1 MSKLGHTD
9 GFAETISAS
18 LASSGMAQIRDLATR
33 IPADTAPATLTL
45 LLRTAERFTLGAF
58 QTLASK
64 ATCGYAAFDDLL
76 DFAARHGV
84 AAYATDA
91 DGFFQ
96 RYNDQAV
103 SLWGWAPPI
112 GTQRWVGAW
121 KMPCPVEDAP
131 LAQALRERRMVRPDT
146 VIGWR
151 PDGDWIA
158 TRPLAI
164 PIRSS
169 KAGILGGINILLN
182 VRSRVALEQRHDL
195 PVAPDVQSLG
205 AHGKLGRDHNA

>member
-1 MSKLGHTD
+1 MAVPRQCDNVSEAVSLSWLGS
-9 GFAETISAS
+9 GISQ
-18 LASSGMAQIRDLATR
+18 LRDLSSR
-33 IPADTAPATLTL
+33 IPADLVPTTATL
-45 LLRTAERFTLGAF
+45 LLRTAEKITLGAF
-58 QTLASK
+58 ETLANK
-64 ATCGYAAFDDLL
+64 ASCGYAAFDDLL
-76 DFAARHGV
+76 ELASRHGV

-91 DGFFQ
+91 DGFFH

-121 KMPCPVEDAP
+121 KMPCPLEETP
-131 LAQALRERRMVRPDT
+131 LARALRERRIVHPDT

-164 PIRSS
+164 PVRSS
-169 KAGILGGINILLN
+169 KAGVLGGINILLN
-182 VRSRVALEQRHDL
+182 VRSRVAIERRHDL
-195 PVAPDVQSLG
+195 PVAPDVRLVG
-205 AHGKLGRDHNA
+205 TDGKPSQPDHA